1 MPKKEFLEAGEIVG
15 THGVRGEL
23 RVQPWADS
31 PAQLAGLKTLYWD
44 NGAQKLKVRCRPHK
58 NLLLVTIDGV
68 DTVEAAAVLRGRVL
82 WLHRNDLK
90 LPKGRY
96 FVQDLIGMAVV
107 DAVSGA
113 VYGTVTD
120 VSETGANNVYHM
132 DMNGK
137 EVLIPAIP
145 DVISEIDLEAD
156 IIRITPLKGL
166 FDDEN

>member
-23 RVQPWADS
+23 RVLPWADS
-31 PAQLAGLKTLYWD
+31 PAQLAGLKTLYF
-44 NGAQKLKVRCRPHK
+44 NGGAKRVKVKCRVHK
-58 NLLLVTIDGV
+58 NLLLVTMEGIT
-68 DTVEAAAVLRGRVL
+68 TVEEASVLRGQVL

-96 FVQDLIGMAVV
+96 FVQDLIGMTVA
-107 DAVSGA
+107 DTATGE

-132 DMNGK
+132 DRGGR

-145 DVISEIDLEAD
+145 DVVNEVDLTAD

-166 FDDEN
+166 FDDED